1 MKKVLLYMFILF
13 SFVLLNGCKKEEIF
27 LSVDDVTANTFLIK
41 RDGSL
46 HVAIIEDF
54 DKSYYNLSELN
65 EFVAKEVDAYNEKA
79 GSKEITIE
87 KIELKNGK
95 VVMILGYSKMAHY
108 SAFNNMPAAYFGADT
123 KDVALELPSQYLDA
137 KKNEVVDK
145 DTALKNGKNK
155 VLVLYEPYE
164 IIVEGD
170 IKYYSENATLVD
182 KNRIRSA
189 DENMTVV
196 IYRP

>member
-65 EFVAKEVDAYNEKA
+65 EFVAKEVNAYNEKA

-87 KIELKNGK
+87 KLELKNGK

-145 DTALKNGKNK
+145 ETALKNGKNK

-164 IIVEGD
+164 ILVEGE
-170 IKYYSENATLVD
+170 IKFYSENATLVD
-182 KNRIRSA
+182 KNKIRST

-196 IYRP
+196 VFRP

>member
-1 MKKVLLYMFILF
+1 
-13 SFVLLNGCKKEEIF
+13 
-27 LSVDDVTANTFLIK
+27 
-41 RDGSL
+41 
-46 HVAIIEDF
+46 
-54 DKSYYNLSELN
+54 
-65 EFVAKEVDAYNEKA
+65 
-79 GSKEITIE
+79 
-87 KIELKNGK
+87 
-95 VVMILGYSKMAHY
+95 MILGYSKMAHY